1 MKTSGSTWPL
11 EKQGWT
17 GTIIGGC
24 KENVL
29 VRWDTSNKSASYTL
43 QSRGD
48 FKFELICSEGVK
60 VKEESAVSD
69 IYFLESN
76 LQGLEVLR
84 LPKMSPRVWYHSSSG
99 EKHRLRVCASD
110 NLYLLGVGLRIKED
124 VSRINVTISLNNV
137 RLLYQSFEH
146 VPKRT
151 FSRSVIRSIP
161 LLLLCLEEL
170 LMLDQEGRS
179 SLNSVVEEQ
188 TSFSS
193 LMMIHI
199 KTMLQIKLQILLRAL
214 LRNFILTFN
223 ISYSILFLLSIIY

>member
-1 MKTSGSTWPL
+1 M
-11 EKQGWT
+11 
-17 GTIIGGC
+17 I
-24 KENVL
+24 
-29 VRWDTSNKSASYTL
+29 RWDASNKSASYTL

-48 FKFELICSEGVK
+48 FKFEFICSEGVK

-124 VSRINVTISLNNV
+124 VSRINVSISLNNT

-146 VPKRT
+146 VPK
-151 FSRSVIRSIP
+151 SHSI
-161 LLLLCLEEL
+161 
-170 LMLDQEGRS
+170 
-179 SLNSVVEEQ
+179 
-188 TSFSS
+188 
-193 LMMIHI
+193 
-199 KTMLQIKLQILLRAL
+199 RAL
-214 LRNFILTFN
+214 HLENNVFMECDKI
-223 ISYSILFLLSIIY
+223 YSIVVTMFGGASYVGSGGEEFIEVSDGGTDILFKFDDDPHQDNVTNQTTNIAEGLIEKLYFDI